1 MNDMFESCTSIS
13 SLDLSSFDTSMVTSM
28 DRMFANCLSLTNLD
42 VRSFVL
48 TVCISFIDMFTN
60 TTRELMLE
68 IEKNEELLRKAGNTW
83 SENNNEDSN
92 VVKIPLDIL
101 FLVDATGSMGGAI
114 NKVKMEIIYIAVN
127 LLKKEV

>member
-68 IEKNEELLRKAGNTW
+68 IEKNEELLRKAGSTW

-114 NKVKMEIIYIAVN
+114 DNNFIILSSIFTSS
-127 LLKKEV
+127 